1 MIYRNT
7 TIQYI
12 NTLINIEYV
21 YYIQHGEVIPYRNTT
36 IQYINT
42 LINIEYVYYIQ
53 HGEVRPKLTR
63 RTHNVVNVIH
73 TKVNQEDT

>member
-1 MIYRNT
+1 MVYLNT

-53 HGEVRPKLTR
+53 HGEV
-63 RTHNVVNVIH
+63 IH
-73 TKVNQEDT
+73 TEIQLYCCM

>member
-1 MIYRNT
+1 MI
-7 TIQYI
+7 
-12 NTLINIEYV
+12 
-21 YYIQHGEVIPYRNTT
+21 YRNTT

>member
-1 MIYRNT
+1 MYT
-7 TIQYI
+7 T
-12 NTLINIEYV
+12 

-42 LINIEYVYYIQ
+42 LINIKYVYYIQ
-53 HGEVRPKLTR
+53 HGEVIPYRNTTIKYITR